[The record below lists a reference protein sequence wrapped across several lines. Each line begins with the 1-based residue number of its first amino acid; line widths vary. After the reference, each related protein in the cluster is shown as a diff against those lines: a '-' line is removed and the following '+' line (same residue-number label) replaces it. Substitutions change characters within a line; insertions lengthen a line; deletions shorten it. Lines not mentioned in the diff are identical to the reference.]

1 LFFIN
6 MTEQPMK
13 SNLKFLAAAL
23 SLSVVINLATVSAQT
38 PPAQSTQS
46 KTTNTAVPT
55 TSVEGEWRGALE
67 VAGAGKFR
75 LILKLKRQASHLVGS
90 LDSPDQGA
98 SDLPIS
104 DVTFTDRVLR
114 FVFPNPDA
122 PGSYEGLMSADGT
135 TLEGFWSQGGI
146 RRPLALTR
154 AGAATSTATTN
165 VAQPSTATPQTFTR
179 GRVELRACAKQSLKN
194 ALCGRYEVFENRATK
209 TGRKIALNVVVL
221 PALAEKPAPDP
232 VFYFAGGPGGAASS
246 YVNAP
251 FMIRLRQRREVVM
264 VDQRGTGE
272 SNPLQ
277 CDVHGDPN
285 NMSGYFGETF
295 PDEKIRAC
303 RAELEKIADLRLYT
317 TPIAM
322 ADLDEVREALG
333 YDRVNVNGGSYGST
347 AALAYLRLYPQHVRT
362 AAVSGVAPVDY
373 KMALTFARGV
383 EHALDRL
390 FSDCAAD
397 AQCNAAYPN
406 LRKEFAEVVG
416 RLTKSPAT
424 FEATNPYNQQKQQ
437 ITMTR
442 EGFMEHIRAALYFP
456 EVMNYLPL
464 LIHDMAG
471 GNYSRFA
478 SVSFQVFRQIEG
490 QIARGMHLSVV
501 CSESVPVITE
511 DEIKRESAGTF
522 YGDARVRAYQRACG
536 LWQRGDVPASFRDTR
551 KLDVPVLMI
560 SGDFD
565 PVTPPWVGAAALAQY
580 TQGKQVVVH
589 NGTHSSYECTDRL
602 MAEFIERGTWQG
614 LDTSCVDQVQR
625 LPFYAPPPAAGVPPE

>member
-1 LFFIN
+1 
-6 MTEQPMK
+6 MK
-13 SNLKFLAAAL
+13 VNYKFLAATL
-23 SLSVVINLATVSAQT
+23 CLSVVINLATVSAQT
-38 PPAQSTQS
+38 PPAQGTQS
-46 KTTNTAVPT
+46 KATNTAVPT
-55 TSVEGEWRGALE
+55 SVEGEWQGALE
-67 VAGAGKFR
+67 VAGVGKFR
-75 LILKLKRQASHLVGS
+75 LILKLKRQASQLTGT

-104 DVTFTDRVLR
+104 DVTFADRVLR
-114 FVFPNPDA
+114 FAFPNPEA

-135 TLEGFWSQGGI
+135 QIEGYWNQGGV
-146 RRPLALTR
+146 RRPLNLTR
-154 AGAATSTATTN
+154 ATASTATTN
-165 VAQPSTATPQTFTR
+165 AATPVATSATPQTFMR
-179 GRVELRACAKQSLKN
+179 GRVVLQACAKQSWKN

-209 TGRKIALNVVVL
+209 TGRKIALNVVLL

-232 VFYFAGGPGGAASS
+232 IFYFAGGPGGAASS

-251 FMIRLRQRREVVM
+251 FMTRLRQRRDVVM

-277 CDVHGDPN
+277 CNVHGDAN
-285 NMSGYFGETF
+285 DMSGYFGETF

-303 RAELEKIADLRLYT
+303 RAELEKIAELKLYT

-322 ADLDEVREALG
+322 ADLDEVRGAMG
-333 YDRVNVNGGSYGST
+333 YDKINVNGGSYGST
-347 AALAYLRLYPQHVRT
+347 AALAYLRLYPQHVRV

-373 KMALTFARGV
+373 KMALSFARGV

-390 FSDCAAD
+390 FSDCATD

-406 LRKEFAEVVG
+406 LRQEFAEVVA
-416 RLTKSPAT
+416 RLTKAPAT
-424 FEATNPYNQQKQQ
+424 FEAINPFNQQKQQ

-442 EGFMEHIRAALYFP
+442 EGFMEHLRATLYFP

-511 DEIKRESAGTF
+511 DEIKRETAGTF

-536 LWQRGDVPASFRDTR
+536 LWQRGDVPANFRETR

-580 TQGKQVVVH
+580 AQGRQIVVH
-589 NGTHSSYECTDRL
+589 NGTHASYECTDRL
-602 MAEFIERGTWQG
+602 MAEFIDRGTWQG
-614 LDTSCVDQVQR
+614 FDTSCVDQVRR
-625 LPFYAPPPAAGVPPE
+625 LPFYAPPPTAGATPK

>member
-1 LFFIN
+1 
-6 MTEQPMK
+6 
-13 SNLKFLAAAL
+13 
-23 SLSVVINLATVSAQT
+23 
-38 PPAQSTQS
+38 
-46 KTTNTAVPT
+46 
-55 TSVEGEWRGALE
+55 
-67 VAGAGKFR
+67 
-75 LILKLKRQASHLVGS
+75 
-90 LDSPDQGA
+90 
-98 SDLPIS
+98 
-104 DVTFTDRVLR
+104 
-114 FVFPNPDA
+114 
-122 PGSYEGLMSADGT
+122 
-135 TLEGFWSQGGI
+135 
-146 RRPLALTR
+146 
-154 AGAATSTATTN
+154 
-165 VAQPSTATPQTFTR
+165 
-179 GRVELRACAKQSLKN
+179 
-194 ALCGRYEVFENRATK
+194 
-209 TGRKIALNVVVL
+209 
-221 PALAEKPAPDP
+221 
-232 VFYFAGGPGGAASS
+232 
-246 YVNAP
+246 
-251 FMIRLRQRREVVM
+251 
-264 VDQRGTGE
+264 
-272 SNPLQ
+272 
-277 CDVHGDPN
+277 
-285 NMSGYFGETF
+285 MSGYFGETF

-322 ADLDEVREALG
+322 ADLDEVREAMG

-347 AALAYLRLYPQHVRT
+347 AALAYLRLYPQHVR
-362 AAVSGVAPVDY
+362 AASVSGVAPVDY

-390 FSDCAAD
+390 FTDCAAD

-406 LRKEFAEVVG
+406 LRKEFAEVVA

-424 FEATNPYNQQKQQ
+424 FEATNPFNQQKQQ

-490 QIARGMHLSVV
+490 QIARGMHLSIV
-501 CSESVPVITE
+501 CSESIPVITE

-522 YGDARVRAYQRACG
+522 YGEARVRAYQRACG

-580 TQGKQVVVH
+580 AQGRQIVVH
-589 NGTHSSYECTDRL
+589 NGTHASYECTDRL
-602 MAEFIERGTWQG
+602 MAEFIDLGTWQG
-614 LDTSCVDQVQR
+614 LDTSCVDQVKR
-625 LPFYAPPPAAGVPPE
+625 LPFYVPPPTASVPPQ